1 MTRCGAYNSS
11 KPSGR
16 EIRHVV
22 IEHDLLDIGAFLFG
36 QFVPFGLGLGLGG
49 LNFEPSIYDLSA
61 PLSVSL
67 CVCFPLSFCISG
79 PFSTCY
85 SVVLSREWGNGS
97 L

>member
-16 EIRHVV
+16 EVRHVV

-67 CVCFPLSFCISG
+67 CLLPTVFLYLWPLLNMLLRG
-79 PFSTCY
+79 A
-85 SVVLSREWGNGS
+85 
-97 L
+97 